1 MQECRCGAPTCRGVL
16 GPKPKDRP
24 TKSDDKKKP
33 VKKGS
38 KATLSGTKRKL
49 SNILDEST
57 SALNKKRKVV
67 ATKSVKKT
75 ITKAVTKA
83 KASLGTKKA
92 PIQVKKKISVTKA
105 RTKTKAI
112 SPAKKISKSRVTKVA
127 TAAAKPS
134 PKAKAKT
141 QPKKAASRS
150 SSGLEATKAKPMSA
164 SEKIKTK
171 LKATARRST
180 SFKKGTQ
187 TLKLKSPAVKKIG
200 KKTPTK
206 ATPIKTPS
214 RPGSTRKRIP
224 SGRALMS

>member
-1 MQECRCGAPTCRGVL
+1 MQECRCGTSTCRGVL

-92 PIQVKKKISVTKA
+92 PVQVKKKVSVTKA
-105 RTKTKAI
+105 KY
-112 SPAKKISKSRVTKVA
+112 PAKKISKARVTKVA
-127 TAAAKPS
+127 TAAAKSS
-134 PKAKAKT
+134 PKARAKT
-141 QPKKAASRS
+141 QPKKAA
-150 SSGLEATKAKPMSA
+150 TKEKPMSA

-200 KKTPTK
+200 KKTPSK
-206 ATPIKTPS
+206 ATPVKTPS
-214 RPGSTRKRIP
+214 RPGSTRKRLP
-224 SGRALMS
+224 SGRALLS